1 MNDKNYPSISILI
14 PTLNAASVL
23 GKCLE
28 SISNQDYPKSK
39 IEIIIENVGLNDE
52 NGF

>member
-23 GKCLE
+23 GKSLE
-28 SISNQDYPKSK
+28 SISNQDYPRNK
-39 IEIIIENVGLNDE
+39 IEIIIADGGSTD
-52 NGF
+52 GY